1 MPSVCV
7 NAAVFL
13 SAAVERYI
21 YKNQRKKEMSGGKF
35 MYTLTSRHTNSQHS
49 VPLEKQLPK
58 LAAHVPLIML
68 ASHSCPG
75 SLSPLL
81 LLLDR

>member
-1 MPSVCV
+1 MWLYFYLLLLSVIYV
-7 NAAVFL
+7 
-13 SAAVERYI
+13 YI
-21 YKNQRKKEMSGGKF
+21 KIREKKETSGDKF

-75 SLSPLL
+75 ALSPLL

>member
-1 MPSVCV
+1 
-7 NAAVFL
+7 
-13 SAAVERYI
+13 
-21 YKNQRKKEMSGGKF
+21 MSRDKF
-35 MYTLTSRHTNSQHS
+35 MYTLTSRHTNLQHS

>member
-1 MPSVCV
+1 MWLYFYLLLLSVIYV
-7 NAAVFL
+7 
-13 SAAVERYI
+13 YI
-21 YKNQRKKEMSGGKF
+21 KIREKKEMSRDKF

-75 SLSPLL
+75 ALSPLL